1 MMGLGRWVS
10 EVGKLRDEGG
20 TRWLEREKK
29 IKEEERRKKGN
40 WRERERERERG
51 NVFLTREEKKV

>member
-40 WRERERERERG
+40 WRERERERER
-51 NVFLTREEKKV
+51 EEMFF

>member
-10 EVGKLRDEGG
+10 EVCKLMYEGG

-40 WRERERERERG
+40 WRERE
-51 NVFLTREEKKV
+51 EEMFF